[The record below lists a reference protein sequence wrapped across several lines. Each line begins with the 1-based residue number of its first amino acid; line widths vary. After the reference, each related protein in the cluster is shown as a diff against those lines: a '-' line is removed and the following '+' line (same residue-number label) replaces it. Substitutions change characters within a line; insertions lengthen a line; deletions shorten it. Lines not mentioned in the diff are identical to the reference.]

1 MKGQNMKSS
10 YLILASIILLTF
22 ATPAMA
28 YIDPGSGSAIMSAI
42 VGFFA
47 AITMLVKTYWYK
59 LKSLFSSRENEQDVD
74 TTADDPAENG

>member
-1 MKGQNMKSS
+1 MKSS
-10 YLILASIILLTF
+10 ILVISSITLLTF
-22 ATPAMA
+22 SAPSMA

-59 LKSLFSSRENEQDVD
+59 LKSLFSSRENEQEVERA
-74 TTADDPAENG
+74 ADDPPENG